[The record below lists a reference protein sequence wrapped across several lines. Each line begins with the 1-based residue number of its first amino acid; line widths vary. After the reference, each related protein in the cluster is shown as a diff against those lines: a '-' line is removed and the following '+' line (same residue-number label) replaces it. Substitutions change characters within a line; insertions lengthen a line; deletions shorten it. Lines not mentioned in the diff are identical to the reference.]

1 MARSPLL
8 LEGLRSAGV
17 DAPREAT
24 LIIRA
29 TGGDPAKVA
38 PMLAEL
44 LAENVDVIV
53 PLSPEMVRAVRAA
66 TSTIPIV
73 TFDLESDPE
82 ESGFLK
88 SFAHPG
94 GNITGLFLDF
104 PDFAQ
109 VWLQLLK
116 EAIPGLA
123 KLAVIWDPTTST
135 VQTRA
140 VAAAADIAGV
150 KVNVLEV
157 RSSAGLE
164 AAFAGAADLHP
175 DGLMLLSSPTMSIF
189 SKQEASL
196 AISHRLPAIS
206 LFSAFARSGG
216 LMSYGPDLGA
226 LYHKVGALVGRILKG
241 ARPADTP
248 AERPDRFELVLNVK
262 TASDLGL
269 TLPNSLLARADEVI
283 D

>member
-104 PDFAQ
+104 PDFAR
-109 VWLQLLK
+109 VLASVVEGSNSRPR
-116 EAIPGLA
+116 EARRHL
-123 KLAVIWDPTTST
+123 
-135 VQTRA
+135 
-140 VAAAADIAGV
+140 
-150 KVNVLEV
+150 
-157 RSSAGLE
+157 
-164 AAFAGAADLHP
+164 
-175 DGLMLLSSPTMSIF
+175 
-189 SKQEASL
+189 
-196 AISHRLPAIS
+196 
-206 LFSAFARSGG
+206 
-216 LMSYGPDLGA
+216 GPD
-226 LYHKVGALVGRILKG
+226 HV
-241 ARPADTP
+241 D
-248 AERPDRFELVLNVK
+248 RPD
-262 TASDLGL
+262 ASRCGCGRHRRRQSECPGGPLLCGNSRPPSLGRR
-269 TLPNSLLARADEVI
+269 TCIRMA
-283 D
+283 